1 MRIVLD
7 ANVFS
12 NMAFCNW
19 LRGRVDIEKMIPC
32 IAYMELV
39 YHHLKRGRTEDYT
52 DAFLQLHEIR
62 VIPLDAEIA
71 KISARSAIGRWD
83 FKEKARDYTIGAT
96 VIVCKAKLVTYNKR
110 DFEWLPQ
117 DGVVLPEELMELEK

>member
-12 NMAFCNW
+12 NLAFCNW
-19 LRGRVDIEKMIPC
+19 LRSRVDIEKMIPC

-39 YHHLKRGRTEDYT
+39 YHHLKRGRTEDCV
-52 DAFLQLHEIR
+52 DAFLNLHGIG
-62 VIPLDAEIA
+62 VVTFDAEIA
-71 KISARSAIGRWD
+71 KTSARSAMGRWD
-83 FKEKARDYTIGAT
+83 FKEKARDYMIGAT
-96 VIVCKAKLVTYNKR
+96 ALVCEATLATYNKK

-117 DGVVLPEELMELEK
+117 DRVVSPEELMKPKR

>member
-1 MRIVLD
+1 MRIMLD

-12 NMAFCNW
+12 NLAFCNW
-19 LRGRVDIEKMIPC
+19 LRGRADVEKMIPC

-39 YHHLKRGRTEDYT
+39 YHHLKRGQTEDYT
-52 DAFLQLHEIR
+52 DAFLNLHGIGI
-62 VIPLDAEIA
+62 VAFDAEIA
-71 KISARSAIGRWD
+71 KASARSAMGKWN

-96 VIVCKAKLVTYNKR
+96 AMACEAMLATYNKK

-117 DGVVLPEELMELEK
+117 DRVVSPEELMEPKK

>member
-1 MRIVLD
+1 MSVVLD

-12 NMAFCNW
+12 NLAFCNW
-19 LRGRVDIEKMIPC
+19 LRSLVDIEKMIPC

-52 DAFLQLHEIR
+52 DAFLNLHGIG
-62 VIPLDAEIA
+62 VVPLDAMIA

-96 VIVCKAKLVTYNKR
+96 AIVCEAKLVTYNKR

-117 DGVVLPEELMELEK
+117 DRVVSPEELMELEK

>member
-1 MRIVLD
+1 MSIVLD
-7 ANVFS
+7 ANAFS
-12 NMAFCNW
+12 NLAFCNW

-52 DAFLQLHEIR
+52 DAFLDLHGIG
-62 VIPLDAEIA
+62 VVPLDAMIA
-71 KISARSAIGRWD
+71 KISARSAIERWD

-96 VIVCKAKLVTYNKR
+96 ALVCEAKLVTYNKK
-110 DFEWLPQ
+110 DFEWLPR
-117 DGVVLPEELMELEK
+117 DRVVSPEELMELEK

>member
-12 NMAFCNW
+12 NLAFCDW
-19 LRGRVDIEKMIPC
+19 LRTRPDIEKMIPC

-39 YHHLKRGRTEDYT
+39 YHHLKRGQTEDYV
-52 DAFLQLHEIR
+52 DAFLNLHGIG
-62 VIPLDAEIA
+62 VVTLDAEIA
-71 KISARSAIGRWD
+71 KASARSAMGRWD

-96 VIVCKAKLVTYNKR
+96 AMACEATLTTYNKK
-110 DFEWLPQ
+110 DFAWLPK
-117 DGVVLPEELMELEK
+117 DRVVSPEELMKLRK

>member
-1 MRIVLD
+1 MSVVLD

-12 NMAFCNW
+12 NLAFCDW
-19 LRGRVDIEKMIPC
+19 LRGRVDVEKIIPC

-52 DAFLQLHEIR
+52 DVFLDLHGIG
-62 VIPLDAEIA
+62 VVPLDAMIA
-71 KISARSAIGRWD
+71 KISACSAIGRWD
-83 FKEKARDYTIGAT
+83 FKNKARDYTIGAT
-96 VIVCKAKLVTYNKR
+96 AIVYEAKLVTYNKK

-117 DGVVLPEELMELEK
+117 DRVVSPEELIEYEG

>member
-12 NMAFCNW
+12 NPVLCHW
-19 LRGRVDIEKMIPC
+19 LRDRVDIEKMIPC

-39 YHHLKRGRTEDYT
+39 YHHLKRGRTEDYV
-52 DAFLQLHEIR
+52 DAFLNLHGIG
-62 VIPLDAEIA
+62 VVTFDAETA
-71 KISARSAIGRWD
+71 KASARSAMGRWD

-96 VIVCKAKLVTYNKR
+96 AMVCEAMLATYNKK
-110 DFEWLPQ
+110 DFEWLPR
-117 DGVVLPEELMELEK
+117 DRVVSPEELMKPIK

>member
-1 MRIVLD
+1 MGIVLD

-12 NMAFCNW
+12 NLAFCNW

-52 DAFLQLHEIR
+52 DAFLSLHGIG
-62 VIPLDAEIA
+62 VVPLDAMIA

-96 VIVCKAKLVTYNKR
+96 AIVCEAKLVTYNKR

-117 DGVVLPEELMELEK
+117 DRVVSPEKLMELEK

>member
-1 MRIVLD
+1 MSVVLD

-12 NMAFCNW
+12 NLAFCNW
-19 LRGRVDIEKMIPC
+19 LRSRVDIEKMIPC
-32 IAYMELV
+32 IAYMELL
-39 YHHLKRGRTEDYT
+39 YHHLKRRRTEDYT
-52 DAFLQLHEIR
+52 DAFLNLHGIG
-62 VIPLDAEIA
+62 VVPLDAMIA

-96 VIVCKAKLVTYNKR
+96 AIACEAKLVTYNKR

-117 DGVVLPEELMELEK
+117 DRVVSPEELMELEK